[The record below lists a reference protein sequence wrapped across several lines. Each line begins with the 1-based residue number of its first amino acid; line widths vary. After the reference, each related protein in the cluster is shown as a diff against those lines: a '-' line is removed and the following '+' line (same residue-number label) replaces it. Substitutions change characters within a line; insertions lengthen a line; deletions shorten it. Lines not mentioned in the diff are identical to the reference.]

1 MSNLRD
7 AVLVAPAHGED
18 GYDQAKKTLEERR
31 KRPVKHREVLPHCAR
46 VIGPPEVVEAAI
58 MAVVAK
64 AFPKCRQA

>member
-31 KRPVKHREVLPHCAR
+31 KLQRETAR
-46 VIGPPEVVEAAI
+46 LRTEAETKEREREAQ
-58 MAVVAK
+58 VRSERW
-64 AFPKCRQA
+64 P